1 MTSQQ
6 LDKRLLR
13 IAAKVPEKP
22 NPEAEAAFKAIICY
36 LDELAARKAAGDPE
50 VQKEIENVSDFIKR
64 NTFPKKFKL
73 KCWDYEKFA
82 QKNFNSRSSKSPC
95 EG

>member
-6 LDKRLLR
+6 LDKRLSR
-13 IAAKVPEKP
+13 IAAKTPEKV

-50 VQKEIENVSDFIKR
+50 VQAEIEMAAKA
-64 NTFPKKFKL
+64 L
-73 KCWDYEKFA
+73 KE
-82 QKNFNSRSSKSPC
+82 
-95 EG
+95 

>member
-6 LDKRLLR
+6 LDKRLSR
-13 IAAKVPEKP
+13 IAAKTPEKV

-50 VQKEIENVSDFIKR
+50 VQAEIELAAKALR
-64 NTFPKKFKL
+64 K
-73 KCWDYEKFA
+73 
-82 QKNFNSRSSKSPC
+82 
-95 EG
+95 

>member
-6 LDKRLLR
+6 LDKRLSR

-22 NPEAEAAFKAIICY
+22 NQEAEAAFKAIISY

-50 VQKEIENVSDFIKR
+50 VQAEIEMAAKA
-64 NTFPKKFKL
+64 L
-73 KCWDYEKFA
+73 KE
-82 QKNFNSRSSKSPC
+82 
-95 EG
+95 